1 MRVLVEHSISRRMCS
16 SNIKEKVEMFH
27 PVNLTCNLCCFTAA
41 KHVQWGNHIIYNH
54 SNIFLPVFPSYESF
68 NDPYLQYQYFHQIQ
82 SLLIRPTFN
91 FLFERKP
98 EVVVYQ
104 HERKENEIVQLLNF
118 PQKSEVVSNQP
129 GLYQKQVPLV
139 PRPLQQQDALIDNSY
154 NNVMGQFQKGF
165 FCQYL
170 RNQIYKTFF

>member
-41 KHVQWGNHIIYNH
+41 NHVQWGNHIIYNH

-91 FLFERKP
+91 LFGWPRFASLLLTNACSQITLRFYY
-98 EVVVYQ
+98 VV
-104 HERKENEIVQLLNF
+104 LDF
-118 PQKSEVVSNQP
+118 
-129 GLYQKQVPLV
+129 
-139 PRPLQQQDALIDNSY
+139 
-154 NNVMGQFQKGF
+154 
-165 FCQYL
+165 
-170 RNQIYKTFF
+170 